1 MIPAGICTC
10 RYYYIPFQPLFSPHV
25 KAFITHL
32 FLLTCCALHAGNFT
46 LYGNVQGATAT
57 KAYLYYQTG
66 MNERHA
72 DSAVI
77 SNGKFRIMGSVN
89 GATAATIAIG
99 GFIEEFFFE
108 PGSTYIS
115 GNVKTGRLIFSGG
128 NSTKLFNRFKAQAAG
143 YVTERDSLA
152 LVLANEKLNPTAQ
165 ASTQKRFDELA
176 AMDVTIARTIINENP
191 NSIVSAYLIYRYF
204 TDAKN
209 LPTGHALIKNL
220 SNEIQQSIY
229 AKMVDDKAAKARN
242 PEEGKPLKHFEI
254 RDEKGNVL
262 STESFLGKYVLIDF
276 WASWCGPCRM
286 QNPYLVE
293 AYKKY
298 KDKGFE
304 VLGVSSDND
313 KQKWLQAIKQD
324 NMEWTNGLPVEAGDK
339 SPFIVYNV
347 RYIPT
352 NYLVDPTGK
361 IIAKNL
367 RSAGI
372 EEKLAEIFTPA
383 GK

>member
-1 MIPAGICTC
+1 M
-10 RYYYIPFQPLFSPHV
+10 
-25 KAFITHL
+25 KAFITYL
-32 FLLTCCALHAGNFT
+32 FLLTTCALYAGSFT
-46 LYGNVQGATAT
+46 IYGNVQGTSAT

-66 MNERHA
+66 IDERRT

-77 SNGKFRIMGSVN
+77 SNGKFRMMGNINSPV
-89 GATAATIAIG
+89 AATIAVG

-108 PGSTYIS
+108 PGNTYIS

-128 NSTKLFNRFKAQAAG
+128 NTTKLFNRFKAQAAA
-143 YVTERDSLA
+143 YVNERDSLA
-152 LVLANEKLNPTAQ
+152 LVLANERLSPTARET
-165 ASTQKRFDELA
+165 AQKRFDELA
-176 AMDVTIARTIINENP
+176 AMDATIARPIIAENP
-191 NSIVSAYLIYRYF
+191 GSPVSPYLIYRYF
-204 TDAKN
+204 TEGKI
-209 LPTGHALIKNL
+209 LLTGSALIKSL
-220 SNEIQQSIY
+220 SIDMQQSMY
-229 AKMVDDKAAKARN
+229 AKMVNERAAKARN
-242 PEEGKPLKHFEI
+242 PEEGKPLKHFEV

-324 NMEWTNGLPVEAGDK
+324 NMDWTNGIPVEAGDK

-347 RYIPT
+347 RFIPT

-367 RSAGI
+367 RSGGI
-372 EEKLAEIFTPA
+372 EDKLAEIFAPA